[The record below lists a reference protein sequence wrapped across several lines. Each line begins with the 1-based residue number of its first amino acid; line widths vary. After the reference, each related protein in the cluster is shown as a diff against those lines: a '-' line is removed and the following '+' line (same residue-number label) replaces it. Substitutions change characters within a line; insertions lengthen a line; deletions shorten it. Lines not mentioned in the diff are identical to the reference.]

1 MFIIAC
7 IYNIVFFLFIW
18 YYNYVNKEE
27 EMKFLCVNAGS
38 SSLKFQ
44 LFEMP
49 EEKVIISGYIEKIGL
64 EDSFWTTKIN
74 GEKIKGAKYLKN
86 HSEAVQVLLDELVK
100 HKAVESLDEIK
111 GVGHRVLHGGEKYSD
126 SVLITDE
133 VIQDIKDL
141 TKLGPLH
148 HPGNLAGIEALKEV
162 LPDVPMVAVYDTAF
176 HQTMPKKNYMYPV
189 PYEWYLNYGVRK
201 YGFHGT
207 SHKYITVKMKELLKK
222 DDVNLI
228 ICHIGSGA
236 SISAIKEGKCFD
248 TTMGITPLDGLM
260 MGTRSG
266 SIDPSIL
273 EYVCKEADM
282 TISDVTNDLNKKSGF
297 LGISGFSDCR
307 DVEEAAAK
315 GDERAVLAL
324 DMYNDRIA
332 KYIADYYIELE
343 GKVDAIVFTAGVGE
357 NGSAVRES
365 VISRLKPLGIEL
377 DKKVNESVAGFK
389 DVSEG
394 IISNKKSKVPVW
406 VLPTNEELMIIKDT
420 YEIVNNK

>member
-1 MFIIAC
+1 
-7 IYNIVFFLFIW
+7 
-18 YYNYVNKEE
+18 
-27 EMKFLCVNAGS
+27 MKFLCVNAGS

-44 LFEMP
+44 LFDMP
-49 EEKVIISGYIEKIGL
+49 EEKVLISGYIEKIGL
-64 EDSFWTTKIN
+64 EDSFWTTKVN

-86 HSEAVQVLLDELVK
+86 HSEAVQVLLNELIE

-176 HQTMPKKNYMYPV
+176 HQTMPKENYMYPV
-189 PYEWYLNYGVRK
+189 PYEWYLKYGVRK

-207 SHKYITVKMKELLKK
+207 SHKYITTVMKEKLGKEN
-222 DDVNLI
+222 VNLI

-236 SISAIKEGKCFD
+236 SISAIKDGKCFD

-266 SIDPSIL
+266 AIDPSIL
-273 EYVCKEADM
+273 EYVCKESGEDIA
-282 TISDVTNDLNKKSGF
+282 TITNALNKKSGL
-297 LGISGFSDCR
+297 LGVCGFSDNR
-307 DVEEAAAK
+307 DVEKAAAD

-324 DMYNDRIA
+324 NMYHDRIA
-332 KYIADYYIELE
+332 KYIADYYIELG
-343 GKVDAIVFTAGVGE
+343 GKVDAIVFTAGIGE
-357 NGSAVRES
+357 NGIESREE
-365 VISRLKPLGIEL
+365 IINRLAPLGLSI
-377 DKKVNESVAGFK
+377 DKAVNNTIAGYR
-389 DVSEG
+389 DVQEG
-394 IISNKKSKVPVW
+394 IISSKDSKVAIYV
-406 VLPTNEELMIIKDT
+406 VPTNEELMIIKDT
-420 YEIVNNK
+420 YKIVNEK